1 MMKNTSKET
10 TRVLIIA
17 GSLRIGG
24 AEKVA
29 ADIGFYADPQKYT
42 VHYVVFGS
50 ETGAYEPELTA
61 CGCRVFHF
69 PQPSE
74 SYSGYLRE
82 LKQLILTYHYDVIH
96 AHTMFNI
103 GWAMLAGRLDGVP
116 VRIAHAHSALAERR
130 SIKVRL
136 YEAVMRFMILTCA
149 TDDVACGVKAGERLY
164 GRRRFQKSGKL
175 ILNGI
180 DTQGFAFNAERRVAF
195 RKELGLDGRFLIGH
209 AGHLAA
215 VKNQGFLLELM
226 PEILKE
232 RPDAY
237 LLLLGEG
244 DDRPMLERKIREL
257 GLEEYVR
264 MTGNVR
270 NVPDYLN
277 AMDAFALPSLYEG
290 MPLSIVEVQ
299 SNGLPCVISDRVP
312 KDVFL
317 TELIQPLPLENK
329 AAWVRAICAAKR
341 EHSEEYA
348 ARLMKSGFDVQTAME
363 KIYEIYERKENDCKT
378 GCR

>member
-1 MMKNTSKET
+1 M
-10 TRVLIIA
+10 
-17 GSLRIGG
+17 
-24 AEKVA
+24 
-29 ADIGFYADPQKYT
+29 
-42 VHYVVFGS
+42 
-50 ETGAYEPELTA
+50 
-61 CGCRVFHF
+61 
-69 PQPSE
+69 
-74 SYSGYLRE
+74 
-82 LKQLILTYHYDVIH
+82 
-96 AHTMFNI
+96 
-103 GWAMLAGRLDGVP
+103 P

-164 GRRRFQKSGKL
+164 GRRRFQKNGKL

-363 KIYEIYERKENDCKT
+363 KIYEIYEGGR
-378 GCR
+378 